1 MKFTKRKTII
11 LMAAVLLLLG
21 NNGVAAVAKTPTA
34 TKTLTMAEGQKKTV
48 VVKGTN
54 IKSKTFKS
62 SNTKV
67 ATVNKKGI
75 VTAQQEGNCRITVT
89 IKYLKNKKVKKTLKK
104 VLTTEVTVWKAA
116 KKAKEDLEALKKI
129 VKEQNAA
136 GACIPTDYD
145 NQIYYK
151 WSGDGRLRMIYWRD
165 VGLTG
170 KISFSAFTGL
180 EGLRCSVNKLTG
192 IDVTGCPM
200 LQELGCCSN
209 QLTDLDV
216 SSCPALFVLD
226 CYKNQLTNLDLSNCP
241 KLWDLICGSNQLT
254 NLDLSNCREITYVD
268 CMGNQL
274 KSLDVS
280 KCSALETLECEDNR
294 LPGLDVNGCPLL
306 ESLDCCENPMESL
319 DLGRCRNLRELCCGE
334 SMQLTGVPAH
344 CEIEYD
350 NGPFYHVEDGWIDF
364 D

>member
-1 MKFTKRKTII
+1 M
-11 LMAAVLLLLG
+11 
-21 NNGVAAVAKTPTA
+21 TA
-34 TKTLTMAEGQKKTV
+34 H
-48 VVKGTN
+48 
-54 IKSKTFKS
+54 
-62 SNTKV
+62 
-67 ATVNKKGI
+67 
-75 VTAQQEGNCRITVT
+75 QEGNCRITVT
-89 IKYLKNKKVKKTLKK
+89 IKYLKNKKVKKTFKK
-104 VLTTEVTVWKAA
+104 VLTTDITVWKAA
-116 KKAKEDLEALKKI
+116 KKAKEDLDALKKI
-129 VKEQNAA
+129 VKEQNAT
-136 GACIPTDYD
+136 GACVPTDYD
-145 NQIYYK
+145 NQTYYK
-151 WSGDGRLRMIYWRD
+151 WSGDGRLRMIYWRN

-180 EGLRCSVNKLTG
+180 EGLRCSGNKLTG

-226 CYKNQLTNLDLSNCP
+226 CYKNQLTNLDLRNCP

-334 SMQLTGVPAH
+334 SMQLTGISAH